1 MYRALAPLVGALI
14 TLMNSLNSRFSAQV
28 GGLVAALSIHIAGL
42 IAVTLLCVLKKEKAE
57 PGKPPVYCYLGG
69 FFGVGT
75 VFGSNYAFGALGA
88 SLAVALA
95 LLGQTFFSLAVD
107 ATGFMGKR
115 KYPLTAR
122 RLPSVVL
129 TVAGA
134 ALMAGNWRTDAPAIL
149 VALLSGVCT
158 GLSFVF
164 NSELGRKRGVL
175 RSARTNY
182 LVGLATS
189 ALIAAATLPTAA
201 AVKLAAGSVAAAGP
215 ILALG
220 GGLMGVVVVVSMNF
234 IFPRIP
240 AFAATLLVFGGQAL
254 TGLFIDLIAEGRF
267 DARKL
272 AGTLLVLA
280 GLGLDSLFSRKKR
293 V

>member
-1 MYRALAPLVGALI
+1 MYRALTPLVGALI

-28 GGLVAALSIHIAGL
+28 GNLVAALSIHIAGL
-42 IAVTLLCVLKKEKAE
+42 IAVTILCAVKREKAE
-57 PGKPPVYCYLGG
+57 PGKLSFSCYLGG

-107 ATGFMGKR
+107 ATGFMGKQ

-122 RLPSVVL
+122 RLPGVVL
-129 TVAGA
+129 TIAGA
-134 ALMAGNWRTDAPAIL
+134 LLMAGNWKTDAPAIL
-149 VALLSGVCT
+149 VALLSGVFT

-164 NSELGRKRGVL
+164 NAELGRRRGVL

-182 LVGLATS
+182 IVGLATT
-189 ALIAAATLPTAA
+189 ALIAAATLPTVAKFKI
-201 AVKLAAGSVAAAGP
+201 AVDSVAAAGP
-215 ILALG
+215 VLALG
-220 GGLMGVVVVVSMNF
+220 GGIMGVVVVVSMNF
-234 IFPRIP
+234 IFPRLP
-240 AFAATLLVFGGQAL
+240 AFAATLLVFGGQAF
-254 TGLFIDLIAEGRF
+254 TGLLIDLVAAGRF
-267 DARKL
+267 DARKF
-272 AGTLLVLA
+272 AGTVLVLA
-280 GLGLDSLFSRKKR
+280 GLALDALLSKAKP